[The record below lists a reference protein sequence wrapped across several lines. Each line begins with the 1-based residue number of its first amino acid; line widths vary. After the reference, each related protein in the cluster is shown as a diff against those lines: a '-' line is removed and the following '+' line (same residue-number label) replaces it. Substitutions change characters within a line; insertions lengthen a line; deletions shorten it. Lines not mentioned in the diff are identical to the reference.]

1 LTVPFPAVSQPLE
14 EGSSGP
20 LEETRYADA
29 LHAAVLQYERDHS
42 RAALDEAF
50 GVAAAAVAQLR
61 GNRAGEPPGVE
72 EVRAL
77 FDRLP
82 DFERLVSI
90 AAGEAERAA
99 AAAGVRIW
107 QRFGFT
113 GQPPSWDETELA
125 RARLLVACA
134 CAPLDGRGAQWLGPR
149 LHRLAAARWA
159 AMIVEELGA
168 ANEQWWRETLGGR
181 YESVRQRCAP
191 RTTWRTRGLAVLAAS
206 DRRTRETLRARLERW
221 LADGGELD
229 RLPAELEASLV
240 QSRTP
245 PRVA

>member
-1 LTVPFPAVSQPLE
+1 MTVPFPSVSQPLE

-20 LEETRYADA
+20 LGEVRYADA
-29 LHAAVLQYERDHS
+29 LHAAVLRYQQEHS
-42 RAALDEAF
+42 PATLDQAF
-50 GVAAAAVAQLR
+50 GAAAAAVAGLR
-61 GNRAGEPPGVE
+61 GNRAGETPSVD

-77 FDRLP
+77 FERLP
-82 DFERLVSI
+82 DFELLVSI

-99 AAAGVRIW
+99 AAAGARIW
-107 QRFGFT
+107 QWFGFP
-113 GQPPSWDETELA
+113 GAPPGWDEAELS

-149 LHRLAAARWA
+149 LHRLAAGRWA
-159 AMIVEELGA
+159 GLLVEALGA
-168 ANEQWWRETLGGR
+168 VDEQWWQRALGER

-191 RTTWRTRGLAVLAAS
+191 RTTWRTRGLAVLAES
-206 DRRTRETLRARLERW
+206 DRRTRDTLQARLERW
-221 LADGGELD
+221 LAAGAELD